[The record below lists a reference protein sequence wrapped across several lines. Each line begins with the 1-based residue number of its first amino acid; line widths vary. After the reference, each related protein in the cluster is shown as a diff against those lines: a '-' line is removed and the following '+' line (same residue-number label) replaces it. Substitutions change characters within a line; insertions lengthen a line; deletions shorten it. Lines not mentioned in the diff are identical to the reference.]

1 LVEPQAESNQI
12 PMQVVSQCLVASIQ
26 LHAAAELPRSFQ
38 HDLLDRIKRTGVSGV
53 ILDVSGVQIMDVE
66 DFELLRRSMAMASI
80 LGARSIL
87 VGLQPGIVSSLIALD
102 CDVDGVE
109 AAADLDDA
117 FRRLRPVAEAKD
129 DATAAEDDATT
140 PPDQAG

>member
-1 LVEPQAESNQI
+1 VEPQAESNQI

-26 LHAAAELPRSFQ
+26 LHGAAELPRSFQ
-38 HDLLDRIKRTGVSGV
+38 HDLLDRIKRAGVSGV

-66 DFELLRRSMAMASI
+66 DFEVLRRSMAMASI

-87 VGLQPGIVSSLIALD
+87 VGLQPGIVASLIALD
-102 CDVDGVE
+102 CNVDGVE

-117 FRRLRPVAEAKD
+117 FQRLQPAAKAKD
-129 DATAAEDDATT
+129 GAAAVEDDATT

>member
-1 LVEPQAESNQI
+1 MEPQTQSHQI
-12 PMQVVSQCLVASIQ
+12 PMQVVSECLVASIQ

-38 HDLLDRIKRTGVSGV
+38 HDLLDRIKRAGVSGV

-66 DFELLRRSMAMASI
+66 DFDLLRRSMAMASI

-117 FRRLRPVAEAKD
+117 FRRLRPVVKPKQSAAAAEAD
-129 DATAAEDDATT
+129 TT
-140 PPDQAG
+140 TSPDQAG

>member
-1 LVEPQAESNQI
+1 MEPQADSIQI

-38 HDLLDRIKRTGVSGV
+38 RDLLDRIKLAGVSGV

-66 DFELLRRSMAMASI
+66 DFDLLRRSMAMASI

-109 AAADLDDA
+109 AAVDLDDA

-129 DATAAEDDATT
+129 SAAAAEDDANT
-140 PPDQAG
+140 PGDQAD

>member
-1 LVEPQAESNQI
+1 VEPQAESNQI

-26 LHAAAELPRSFQ
+26 LHGAAELPRSFQ
-38 HDLLDRIKRTGVSGV
+38 HDLLDRIKRAGVSGV

-66 DFELLRRSMAMASI
+66 DFEVLRRSMAMASI

-87 VGLQPGIVSSLIALD
+87 VGLQPGIVASLIALD
-102 CDVDGVE
+102 CNVDGVE

-117 FRRLRPVAEAKD
+117 FQRLQPAAKAKD
-129 DATAAEDDATT
+129 GAAAVEDDATT
-140 PPDQAG
+140 PPDHAG

>member
-1 LVEPQAESNQI
+1 MEPQAESNQI

-26 LHAAAELPRSFQ
+26 LHAAAALPRTFQ
-38 HDLLDRIKRTGVSGV
+38 HDLLDRIKRAGVSGV
-53 ILDVSGVQIMDVE
+53 ILDVSGVQIMDAE
-66 DFELLRRSMAMASI
+66 DFEVLRRSMAMASI

-102 CDVDGVE
+102 CNVDGVE

-117 FRRLRPVAEAKD
+117 FQRLQSAAKANDGAAAVD
-129 DATAAEDDATT
+129 DEATT
-140 PPDQAG
+140 PPEPAG

>member
-1 LVEPQAESNQI
+1 MEPQTESSQI

-26 LHAAAELPRSFQ
+26 LNAAAALPPSFQ
-38 HDLLDRIKRTGVSGV
+38 HDLLDRIKRAGVSGV

-87 VGLQPGIVSSLIALD
+87 VGLQPGIVSSLIGLD
-102 CDVDGVE
+102 CDVDGIE
-109 AAADLDDA
+109 AAVDLDDA
-117 FRRLRPVAEAKD
+117 FRRLRPVAEANEG
-129 DATAAEDDATT
+129 AAAAENGAAIS
-140 PPDQAG
+140 PDNGE

>member
-1 LVEPQAESNQI
+1 VQPQAESNQI

-38 HDLLDRIKRTGVSGV
+38 HDLLDRIKGAGVSGV

-66 DFELLRRSMAMASI
+66 DFEVLRRSMAMASI

-87 VGLQPGIVSSLIALD
+87 VGLQPGIVSSLIGLD
-102 CDVDGVE
+102 CNVDGVE

-117 FRRLRPVAEAKD
+117 FQRLQHAGKAD
-129 DATAAEDDATT
+129 DGAAAVENEATT
-140 PPDQAG
+140 WPEPAG

>member
-1 LVEPQAESNQI
+1 
-12 PMQVVSQCLVASIQ
+12 MQVVSQCLVASIQ

-38 HDLLDRIKRTGVSGV
+38 RDLLDRIKLAGVAGV

-109 AAADLDDA
+109 AAVDLDDA

-129 DATAAEDDATT
+129 GAVGSDNEDTDEGA
-140 PPDQAG
+140 DRLHRDHR